1 MERLSGRIA
10 LARRALRSLAELRG
24 RTGDSVARDA
34 AIQRFEYS
42 FEALWKA
49 TRVWLMEVHGIEEG
63 SPKGVIRAALK
74 TGILSPEQAE
84 AALLMTD
91 DRNLTVHTYN
101 EPLALEIA
109 SRLWGHLDLMVYW
122 ADRLESSTPEKSS

>member
-1 MERLSGRIA
+1 MERLRERIA
-10 LARRALRSLAELRG
+10 LAGRALRSLGELHD
-24 RTGDSVARDA
+24 RTADPVFRDA

-49 TRVWLMEVHGIEEG
+49 TRTWLAGVHGIDEG
-63 SPKGVIRAALK
+63 SPKGVIRSALK
-74 TGILSPEQAE
+74 TGILSPAE
-84 AALLMTD
+84 AESALLMAD

-109 SRLWGHLDLMVYW
+109 SRLWQHHDLMKAW
-122 ADRLESSTPEKSS
+122 LDRLEAAVGATSR